1 MSDAFKP
8 RYCFGSKCMNSKLLS
23 TVAVAA
29 LLVIAGCAGTTQSS
43 TTTTT
48 ESPTTTTQA
57 PTTTTTGEPVQYV
70 APGVS
75 EAGVVD
81 GFRLG
86 EAHVDT
92 LRLNT
97 YTVVQ
102 TETTTA
108 ADGTV
113 LSSTETVAKHGDS
126 ATAGTKTVD
135 GEQTAAFYHD
145 GDAGTLKTGNET
157 AALATPTDAWTQ
169 SLGAWK
175 EDIYAVVSASDV
187 TVERFETESG
197 KVRYR
202 LTAENPTKLVDVPND
217 AENANVEIVVS
228 GIGLVNEYTISYDTT
243 VDGESATYTKTVAFT
258 NVDGTSVDQPDW
270 HDAE

>member
-1 MSDAFKP
+1 
-8 RYCFGSKCMNSKLLS
+8 MNRKLVS
-23 TVAVAA
+23 AVAVAA
-29 LLVIAGCAGTTQSS
+29 LLVLAGCAGTTQS

-48 ESPTTTTQA
+48 TGSPTTTTQA
-57 PTTTTTGEPVQYV
+57 PTTTTADPVQYV

-75 EAGVVD
+75 TEGVVD

-86 EAHVDT
+86 AAHADT
-92 LRLNT
+92 LRLNS

-113 LSSTETVAKHGDS
+113 ISSTETVAKHGDT

-135 GEQTAAFYHD
+135 GEQVAAFYHD
-145 GDAGTLKTGNET
+145 GTSGTMKTGNET

-187 TVERFETESG
+187 TVEQFETEDG
-197 KVRYR
+197 KVRVR
-202 LTAENPTKLVDVPND
+202 LTAENPTKLVSVPND
-217 AENANVEIVVS
+217 AENANVEIIVS

-243 VDGESATYTKTVAFT
+243 VDGEPATYTKTVAFT
-258 NVDGTSVDQPDW
+258 DLDGTSVDAPDW
-270 HDAE
+270 HVTLVEPSDPEF